1 MVRHEVLKM
10 DTESFD
16 LLVAALEGLTAEQRL
31 VVADRV
37 KVLGERADS
46 ARLIAER
53 IEVPAACA
61 HCGSQDVV
69 RFGFANG
76 QQRLRCKACGKTFT
90 ALSGTPFLRLLE
102 KEKLLAHAECMGRG
116 MTVRATA
123 AAVGLTLD
131 RAFRWRHR
139 FLAFLAGQRPGGM
152 TGVVEADETF
162 FRKSYKGQRKGLPR
176 PAKKRGG
183 ASDAEENER
192 VPVVVAMQR
201 GTRIATDQ
209 MLPDLTAQSLTKA
222 LRPALGADAVL
233 STDGNTSYPI
243 VAANLGIESG
253 SFVAGYHGYG
263 GCGVWHVQNVN
274 AYDSRLKGW
283 MGRFHGVATK
293 YLPHYLGWR
302 RLLDRFK
309 DSVTGQQFLFHALRV
324 EYVNI

>member
-1 MVRHEVLKM
+1 MN
-10 DTESFD
+10 TQSFE
-16 LLVAALEGLTAEQRL
+16 LLMTALEGLTAEQRCA
-31 VVADRV
+31 VADRV

-53 IEVPAACA
+53 VAAPAACA
-61 HCGSQDVV
+61 HCASLDVV
-69 RFGFANG
+69 RFGFTGG
-76 QQRLRCKACGKTFT
+76 QQRMRCKACGKTFT
-90 ALSGTPFLRLLE
+90 ALSGTPFLRLLD
-102 KEKLLAHAECMGRG
+102 KEKLLAHAECMSRG

-123 AAVGLTLD
+123 AAVGLTVD

-139 FLAFLAGQRPGGM
+139 FLAFLAGQQPAGM

-176 PAKKRGG
+176 PPKKRGG
-183 ASDAEENER
+183 AAKDAEESER

-201 GTRIATDQ
+201 GARITTDR
-209 MLPDLTAQSLTKA
+209 MLPDLTAASLTEA
-222 LRPALGADAVL
+222 LRPALGGDAVL
-233 STDGNTSYPI
+233 SSDGNPGYPI
-243 VAANLGIESG
+243 VAAKLGIESG

-293 YLPHYLGWR
+293 YLHHYLGWR

-309 DSVTGQQFLFHALRV
+309 DSVTGQQFLFHALRT